1 MSTNSDL
8 IKIEK
13 FDPDNTKGTTFKN
26 WKQSVTMLIY
36 SQERLSKF
44 LDNEAVPPPA
54 PVANETAE
62 ARELRVEKHNSD
74 GYKSA
79 LLIRQNVVQVVQ
91 EQLDIQWSAHKMM
104 EHLTNTYGGTITD
117 NLAVKWE
124 EYHSFNT
131 TANENPTVV
140 ISKVQ
145 KLQKD
150 MEEICSASSC

>member
-8 IKIEK
+8 IKI
-13 FDPDNTKGTTFKN
+13 DPNNSKGTTFKN

-36 SQERLSKF
+36 SQEKLSKF
-44 LDNEAVPPPA
+44 LDNEIVPPPA

-91 EQLDIQWSAHKMM
+91 DQLDIQWQWQSDSSNIQDPKA
-104 EHLTNTYGGTITD
+104 T
-117 NLAVKWE
+117 E
-124 EYHSFNT
+124 EYGRDLSNCST
-131 TANENPTVV
+131 IGRMLDANVW
-140 ISKVQ
+140 
-145 KLQKD
+145 
-150 MEEICSASSC
+150 

>member
-8 IKIEK
+8 IKI
-13 FDPDNTKGTTFKN
+13 DPNNSKGTTFKN

-36 SQERLSKF
+36 SQEKLSKF
-44 LDNEAVPPPA
+44 LDNEIVPPPA

-91 EQLDIQWSAHKMM
+91 DQLDIQC
-104 EHLTNTYGGTITD
+104 
-117 NLAVKWE
+117 KWE
-124 EYHSFNT
+124 EYHAFNIT
-131 TANENPTVV
+131 GNGNPTVV
-140 ISKVQ
+140 ISKIQ
-145 KLQKD
+145 KLQKN
-150 MEEICSASSC
+150 MEEICQTVQP